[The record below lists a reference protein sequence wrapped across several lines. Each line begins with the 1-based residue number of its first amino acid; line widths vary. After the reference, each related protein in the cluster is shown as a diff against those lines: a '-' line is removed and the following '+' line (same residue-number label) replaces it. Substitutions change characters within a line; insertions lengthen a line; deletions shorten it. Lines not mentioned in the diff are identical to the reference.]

1 MEEFMDE
8 ALGDRVAIYVTQG
21 YTVKLDT
28 SSQVILSKAVKVNHI
43 LHAILSFPTAGF
55 WIIVWIIMAMRR
67 AEETIQLKIQDGK
80 IQEQHLGKQSKP

>member
-8 ALGDRVAIYVTQG
+8 ALGDRVALHVTQG

-43 LHAILSFPTAGF
+43 LHAILSIFTGV
-55 WIIVWIIMAMRR
+55 WVIVWIIMAMRR